1 MFDEAFPI
9 ITTPD
14 LAKALAFYR
23 DQLGGTVSYQFPEQ
37 GDPVYVGL
45 EIGLSHLGIGQNPAV
60 QRGTEGQRLSL
71 WVYVQD
77 CDKAVD
83 HLRAA
88 GVEVV
93 QDPADQPWG
102 ERMAI
107 VHDPDGNTITLGQKA
122 ADA

>member
-1 MFDEAFPI
+1 MFDDVFPI

-14 LAKALAFYR
+14 LAKALTFYR
-23 DQLGGTVSYQFPEQ
+23 DQLGGTVTYQFPEQ

-45 EIGLSHLGIGQNPAV
+45 ELGPSHLGIGQDPTA
-60 QRGTEGQRLSL
+60 QRGGEGQRLSL

-77 CDKAVD
+77 CDKAFEQL
-83 HLRAA
+83 HAA
-88 GVEVV
+88 GVKTV

-107 VHDPDGNTITLGQKA
+107 VEDPDGNTISLGQKPT
-122 ADA
+122 